1 MLKIAVYGKGGIGK
15 STTVSN
21 LASAFAGMGL
31 KVMQVG
37 CDPKADSTRG
47 HLSGRQIPTILDTI
61 REGKSDIGLKDL
73 VYEGECGVLCAEA
86 GGPTPGRGCAGKGIV
101 TAFEQLNT
109 LKAFE
114 TYQPDIVLY
123 DVLGDV
129 VCGGFAMPLRGGYAD
144 IVLIVT
150 SGEMMS
156 LYAAGNICAAV
167 RDFSKYSDLEL
178 GGLLVNQR
186 NIEKEDA
193 RVEEFAAELNVNIFG
208 KIPRCPLVQSAEE
221 QGKTVV
227 SLFPDSEQAEVYRS
241 IAQKILNRWGTD
253 RQR

>member
-1 MLKIAVYGKGGIGK
+1 M
-15 STTVSN
+15 
-21 LASAFAGMGL
+21 
-31 KVMQVG
+31 
-37 CDPKADSTRG
+37 
-47 HLSGRQIPTILDTI
+47 
-61 REGKSDIGLKDL
+61 
-73 VYEGECGVLCAEA
+73 LCAEA

-114 TYQPDIVLY
+114 AYQPDIVLY

>member
-21 LASAFAGMGL
+21 LATAFARMGL
-31 KVMQVG
+31 RVMQVG

-47 HLSGRQIPTILDTI
+47 HLGGKQIPTILDTI
-61 REGKSDIGLKDL
+61 REGRSGVTLEDL
-73 VYEGECGVLCAEA
+73 VYPGECGVLCAEA

-101 TAFEQLNT
+101 TAFEQLAT

-167 RDFSKYSDLEL
+167 RDFSQYSQLEL

-186 NIEKEDA
+186 NIEKEEE
-193 RVEEFAAELNVNIFG
+193 RVEEFAKELNVPIFG
-208 KIPRCPLVQSAEE
+208 KIPRCGLVQTAEE

-227 SLFPDSEQAEVYRS
+227 ALYPDSDQAEVYRS
-241 IAQKILNRWGTD
+241 IAQNILNRWG
-253 RQR
+253 RKEQ

>member
-21 LASAFAGMGL
+21 LATAFARMGL
-31 KVMQVG
+31 RVMQVG

-47 HLSGRQIPTILDTI
+47 HLGGKQIPTILDTI
-61 REGKSDIGLKDL
+61 REGRSGVALEDL
-73 VYEGECGVLCAEA
+73 VYPGECGVLCAEA

-101 TAFEQLNT
+101 TAFEQLAT

-167 RDFSKYSDLEL
+167 RDFSQYSQLEL

-186 NIEKEDA
+186 NIEKEEE
-193 RVEEFAAELNVNIFG
+193 RVEEFAKELNVPIFG
-208 KIPRCPLVQSAEE
+208 KIPRCGLVQTAEE

-227 SLFPDSEQAEVYRS
+227 ALYPDSDQAEVYRS
-241 IAQKILNRWGTD
+241 IAQNILNRWG
-253 RQR
+253 RKEQ